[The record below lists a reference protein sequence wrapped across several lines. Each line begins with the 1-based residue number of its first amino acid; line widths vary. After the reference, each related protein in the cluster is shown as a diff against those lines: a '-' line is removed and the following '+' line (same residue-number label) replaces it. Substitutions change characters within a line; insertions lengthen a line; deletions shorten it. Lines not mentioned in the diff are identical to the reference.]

1 MTISVSYK
9 FDDAVVLITGA
20 GSGIG
25 AALTRHCAR
34 EGASVIAIDR
44 GHDNLLRGLDP
55 SLRNKIDLRQVDV
68 SDEAAVTRLL
78 DEVRRKY
85 PRLDAAVL
93 AAAIQIRTNLDEMTA
108 KEWRKVIDTNL
119 NGVFYCL
126 HAIIPMMK
134 AQRSGAIVAFTSGL
148 ALTGWPGASAYAA
161 SKAALIGMIK
171 STAQELRNYN
181 VRANVLSP
189 GVRATPIF
197 MDVSTE
203 TEREHYRNSIGIG
216 EPEGVI
222 PTLLYLISDASANLT
237 GAVLEHRFTPVNER
251 RSETM
256 RTIKL
261 ATKANREET
270 EMKKVIA
277 AFLCSAWLMLGGA
290 TGESG
295 QAQAQEK
302 KLTDI
307 TFSLDFITLGRHAPF
322 YVAID
327 KGYYKEEG
335 LNVNIIQAKG
345 TAQGIQNVES
355 GIAQIGFTDIASLV
369 VARAEGS
376 TVKAVAVIYQ
386 KAPFCFFSLDPG
398 ANVTKLRISKGSRSA
413 PIRAATSPT
422 SLGR

>member
-44 GHDNLLRGLDP
+44 GHDNLLRGLNP

-68 SDEAAVTRLL
+68 SDEATVTRLL

-126 HAIIPMMK
+126 HATIPLMK

-237 GAVLEHRFTPVNER
+237 GAVLEHRLTPVNEQ
-251 RSETM
+251 T
-256 RTIKL
+256 
-261 ATKANREET
+261 
-270 EMKKVIA
+270 
-277 AFLCSAWLMLGGA
+277 
-290 TGESG
+290 
-295 QAQAQEK
+295 Q
-302 KLTDI
+302 
-307 TFSLDFITLGRHAPF
+307 
-322 YVAID
+322 
-327 KGYYKEEG
+327 
-335 LNVNIIQAKG
+335 
-345 TAQGIQNVES
+345 
-355 GIAQIGFTDIASLV
+355 
-369 VARAEGS
+369 
-376 TVKAVAVIYQ
+376 
-386 KAPFCFFSLDPG
+386 
-398 ANVTKLRISKGSRSA
+398 
-413 PIRAATSPT
+413 
-422 SLGR
+422 

>member
-126 HAIIPMMK
+126 HATIPLMK

-237 GAVLEHRFTPVNER
+237 GAVLEHRFTPVNEQ
-251 RSETM
+251 T
-256 RTIKL
+256 
-261 ATKANREET
+261 
-270 EMKKVIA
+270 
-277 AFLCSAWLMLGGA
+277 
-290 TGESG
+290 
-295 QAQAQEK
+295 Q
-302 KLTDI
+302 
-307 TFSLDFITLGRHAPF
+307 
-322 YVAID
+322 
-327 KGYYKEEG
+327 
-335 LNVNIIQAKG
+335 
-345 TAQGIQNVES
+345 
-355 GIAQIGFTDIASLV
+355 
-369 VARAEGS
+369 
-376 TVKAVAVIYQ
+376 
-386 KAPFCFFSLDPG
+386 
-398 ANVTKLRISKGSRSA
+398 
-413 PIRAATSPT
+413 
-422 SLGR
+422 

>member
-44 GHDNLLRGLDP
+44 GHDNLLRGLNP

-68 SDEAAVTRLL
+68 SDEATVTRLL

-126 HAIIPMMK
+126 HATIPLMK

-171 STAQELRNYN
+171 SAAQELRNYN
-181 VRANVLSP
+181 VRVNVLSP

-216 EPEGVI
+216 DPEGVV
-222 PTLLYLISDASANLT
+222 PTLLYLISDASATLT
-237 GAVLEHRFTPVNER
+237 GAVLEHRFTPVN
-251 RSETM
+251 
-256 RTIKL
+256 
-261 ATKANREET
+261 
-270 EMKKVIA
+270 
-277 AFLCSAWLMLGGA
+277 
-290 TGESG
+290 G
-295 QAQAQEK
+295 QTQ
-302 KLTDI
+302 
-307 TFSLDFITLGRHAPF
+307 
-322 YVAID
+322 
-327 KGYYKEEG
+327 
-335 LNVNIIQAKG
+335 
-345 TAQGIQNVES
+345 
-355 GIAQIGFTDIASLV
+355 
-369 VARAEGS
+369 
-376 TVKAVAVIYQ
+376 
-386 KAPFCFFSLDPG
+386 
-398 ANVTKLRISKGSRSA
+398 
-413 PIRAATSPT
+413 
-422 SLGR
+422 